1 MASLSTSDVLS
12 VFKPELQ
19 NGWSIANA
27 IRNSDP
33 LLKQYIPLASEDNI
47 TDVANGVL
55 SFDAVQNSW
64 VAGLINRI
72 GLVLVEHANLTNPLA
87 PFKKGM
93 MAPGFSVE
101 EIFADVVKG
110 KKYDPA
116 RSGLGLLD
124 IARPNVHVLYHQQ
137 NRQDMYEASI
147 STDQLQNAFTSWN
160 SLTDLVTT
168 IANTLYNSNNVDEF
182 KYMKLLFSK
191 FYSDGYFTIIK
202 VPKVTDET
210 SAKSFMKIVKDYS
223 NRLTFPSDL
232 YNSIGVT
239 TQTPK
244 NDQHLFL
251 GTTADANINV
261 DVLASAFNMDRAN
274 FAGHYHLLDDFGGAP
289 NVMGILTDADFF
301 RVYDTNSKMNN
312 FYNPRGLYY
321 TYYYHIWQILSTSRF
336 SPTII
341 FIADDTEN
349 PLPKVGSVV
358 VMPSVINVSRGTTQ
372 QFTALV
378 KLTDQTDTTTS
389 TDVKWSLETPGVS
402 GTAIDADTGLLTVS
416 SSETAASLTVIAT
429 SVATN
434 TVVTTPADGDT
445 PAATEE
451 KPVTAK
457 AVVQLL

>member
-1 MASLSTSDVLS
+1 MASLSVGDVLS
-12 VFKPELQ
+12 AFSPEYQ

-33 LLKQYIPLASEDNI
+33 LLRQYVPLASEDNI
-47 TDVANGVL
+47 TEVANGVMN
-55 SFDAVQNSW
+55 FDTVQNSW
-64 VAGLINRI
+64 IAGLINRI
-72 GLVLVEHANLTNPLA
+72 GLVVVEHANLTNPLA

-101 EIFADVVKG
+101 EVFADVVKG

-124 IARPNVHVLYHQQ
+124 IARPNVHTLYHEQ

-147 STDQLQNAFTSWN
+147 SQEQLQNAFTSWG
-160 SLTDLVTT
+160 SLVDLVTT

-182 KYMKLLFSK
+182 KYMKLLFAK
-191 FYSDGYFTIIK
+191 FYSDGYFTVIK
-202 VPKVTDET
+202 VPKVIDEV
-210 SAKSFMKIVKDYS
+210 SSKAFMKIVKDYS
-223 NRLTFPSDL
+223 NRLTFPTDL
-232 YNSIGVT
+232 FNSVGVT

-251 GTTADANINV
+251 GTTADANVNV
-261 DVLASAFNMDRAN
+261 DVLASAFNMDRAS
-274 FAGHYHLLDDFGGAP
+274 FSGHYHLLDDFGGAP

-301 RVYDTNSKMNN
+301 RVYDTQSKMNN

-341 FIADDTEN
+341 FIADDADN

-358 VMPSVINVSRGTTQ
+358 VMPSVINVSRGTSQ
-372 QFTALV
+372 QFLALV

-389 TDVKWSLETPGVS
+389 TKVKWTLENANVA
-402 GTAIDADTGLLTVS
+402 GTTIDADTGMLTVDS
-416 SSETAASLTVIAT
+416 KETAGQIVVIAT

-434 TVVTTPADGDT
+434 TVQVPADGDT
-445 PAATEE
+445 PATTKEE
-451 KPVTAK
+451 PVVSK
-457 AVVQLL
+457 AYVQVL